1 MDHNSLLG
9 APAVKASRKGFELD
23 SDGRM
28 VAVGDDESRDEA
40 MSKFLKAFPSVDLV
54 VAWSALCDLR
64 IHSLDD
70 PVLISD
76 SVAAFH
82 WHASFMIKYSKSYEW
97 AGLLRYHFSVAA
109 TRSKHGFLPQSWYR
123 QVDQITFNAIGRP
136 LPTRTKLAPAPRNA
150 QAFSLRAA
158 TTLIPA
164 SNTEQFCMN
173 YAAGR
178 CNGAC
183 PFNRLHLCRLCR
195 KLGTRKGTARR

>member
-1 MDHNSLLG
+1 LDHNSLLG

-123 QVDQITFNAIGRP
+123 QVDQITFNAIGDPSQPGPNLLLRRATPRLSHCERQRHSSRP
-136 LPTRTKLAPAPRNA
+136 VTPSSFA
-150 QAFSLRAA
+150 
-158 TTLIPA
+158 
-164 SNTEQFCMN
+164 
-173 YAAGR
+173 
-178 CNGAC
+178 
-183 PFNRLHLCRLCR
+183 
-195 KLGTRKGTARR
+195 